1 MNPSGSDGVTSTAA
15 RPGNLLETSTG
26 LDGFV
31 LPQTKNN
38 AGNQNVA
45 SLLPW
50 SLTSLNLAGKHG
62 DILGNGLEIWTAG
75 VISIGKQ
82 SDTDTRF
89 TTSGISIGADQR
101 LGEGLTVGIGA
112 GFGHERQK
120 IGDNGTRNDG
130 DSYSFVAYGSYQPT
144 DAIFFDGLVG
154 YGDIDFDSTRYVTA
168 LGDKARSARRGAQ
181 WFSSLSGGYDYLM
194 GKSLLSS
201 YGRFDLVSTRL
212 KRSTE
217 TGGGIYNLTYFEQ
230 NTSTK
235 KLSIGVRG
243 ETQIEWSSGSAR
255 PYFRV
260 ELQHNLDTPGSAEM
274 AYADQLQTVYELD
287 IDGVD
292 RNTLVLGLGSDLLL
306 WKDLKLG
313 LGYRYSHG
321 SESTRVH
328 ALRFDL
334 RKAF

>member
-62 DILGNGLEIWTAG
+62 DILGNGLEVWTAG

-101 LGEGLTVGIGA
+101 LGEAVTVGIGA

-194 GKSLLSS
+194 GKSLLST

>member
-1 MNPSGSDGVTSTAA
+1 M
-15 RPGNLLETSTG
+15 
-26 LDGFV
+26 
-31 LPQTKNN
+31 
-38 AGNQNVA
+38 
-45 SLLPW
+45 
-50 SLTSLNLAGKHG
+50 
-62 DILGNGLEIWTAG
+62 
-75 VISIGKQ
+75 ISIGKQ

-101 LGEGLTVGIGA
+101 LGEAVTVGIGA

-120 IGDNGTRNDG
+120 VGDNGTRNDG
-130 DSYSFVAYGSYQPT
+130 DSYSFVVYGSYQPT

>member
-1 MNPSGSDGVTSTAA
+1 M
-15 RPGNLLETSTG
+15 
-26 LDGFV
+26 
-31 LPQTKNN
+31 
-38 AGNQNVA
+38 
-45 SLLPW
+45 
-50 SLTSLNLAGKHG
+50 
-62 DILGNGLEIWTAG
+62 
-75 VISIGKQ
+75 ISIGKQ

-130 DSYSFVAYGSYQPT
+130 DSYSFVVYGSYQPT

-194 GKSLLSS
+194 GKSLLST

>member
-1 MNPSGSDGVTSTAA
+1 
-15 RPGNLLETSTG
+15 
-26 LDGFV
+26 
-31 LPQTKNN
+31 
-38 AGNQNVA
+38 
-45 SLLPW
+45 
-50 SLTSLNLAGKHG
+50 
-62 DILGNGLEIWTAG
+62 
-75 VISIGKQ
+75 
-82 SDTDTRF
+82 
-89 TTSGISIGADQR
+89 
-101 LGEGLTVGIGA
+101 
-112 GFGHERQK
+112 
-120 IGDNGTRNDG
+120 
-130 DSYSFVAYGSYQPT
+130 
-144 DAIFFDGLVG
+144 
-154 YGDIDFDSTRYVTA
+154 
-168 LGDKARSARRGAQ
+168 
-181 WFSSLSGGYDYLM
+181 M
-194 GKSLLSS
+194 GKSLLST